1 MAKGNYKELE
11 LDSYYTV
18 YRWMSLLELDPREGG
33 KKTSKRRLTG
43 LNKELYAIIYGYSYD
58 GERSCFYSYSQFE
71 EITGATRKAVAM
83 ALKELE
89 ANELIFVEREKRG
102 GAYEKT
108 FYKVNLEKVPVSE
121 KFKPQVEKETERYF

>member
-11 LDSYYTV
+11 LDSFYTV
-18 YRWMSLLELDPREGG
+18 YKWMSLLELDPREGG

-43 LNKELYAIIYGYSYD
+43 LNKELYAIIYGFSQD

-89 ANELIFVEREKRG
+89 ANELISVEREKRG

-108 FYKVNLEKVPVSE
+108 FYKVNLEKIPALQE
-121 KFKPQVEKETERYF
+121 HTEGTKQELRVF

>member
-11 LDSYYTV
+11 IDTFYTV
-18 YRWMSLLELDPREGG
+18 YKWMSYLEIDPKKGA
-33 KKTSKRRLTG
+33 KKTTKKRLAG
-43 LNKELYAIIYGYSYD
+43 IDKEIYAIIYGYSYD

-89 ANELIFVEREKRG
+89 ANELISVEREKRG

-108 FYKVNLEKVPVSE
+108 FYKVNLEKIPALQE
-121 KFKPQVEKETERYF
+121 HTEGTKQELRVF